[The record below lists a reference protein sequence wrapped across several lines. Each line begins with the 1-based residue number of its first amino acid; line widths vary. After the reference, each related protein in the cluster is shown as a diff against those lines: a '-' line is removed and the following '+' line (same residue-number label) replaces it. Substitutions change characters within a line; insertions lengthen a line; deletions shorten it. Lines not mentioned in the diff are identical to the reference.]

1 MNYQWNWGVFWEAN
15 PEGTGTFMTSLMS
28 GLGWTVM
35 TALCAWVIAL
45 LLGVV
50 VGALRTTPHKWVVR
64 LGNIYVELFRN
75 VPLLVQ
81 MLLWYFVLPELLPPS
96 IGNALKQM
104 PDAPFY
110 TAVVCLAFYTS
121 VRIAEQV
128 KAGILALPRGQG
140 MAGLAMG
147 LTLAQTYR
155 YVLLP
160 QAMRIIMPPLTS
172 DFLNIFKNTSV
183 ALTIGLMELTAR
195 TRAME
200 SHTFQVFEAFAAA
213 SLIYIVLNVTV
224 VQLMRMLERKLAVP
238 GLISGGTQGAGH

>member
-1 MNYQWNWGVFWEAN
+1 MNYQWNWRVFLEAN
-15 PEGTGTFMTSLMS
+15 PEGTGTFLTSLMS
-28 GLGWTVM
+28 GLGWTVV

-45 LLGVV
+45 MLGVL
-50 VGALRTTPHKWVVR
+50 VGVLRTTPHPWVVR

-81 MLLWYFVLPELLPPS
+81 MLLWYFVLPELLPVNM
-96 IGNALKQM
+96 GDALKQM
-104 PDAPFY
+104 PDSPFY

-128 KAGILALPRGQG
+128 KAGILALPRGQA
-140 MAGLAMG
+140 MAGRAMG

-172 DFLNIFKNTSV
+172 DFLNTFKNTSV

-213 SLIYIVLNVTV
+213 TLIYIVLNITV
-224 VQLMRMLERKLAVP
+224 VQLMQLLERKLAVP
-238 GLISGGTQGAGH
+238 GLISAGTQGAGH

>member
-1 MNYQWNWGVFWEAN
+1 MNYQWNWRVFWEAN
-15 PEGTGTFMTSLMS
+15 PEGTGTFLTSLLS
-28 GLGWTVM
+28 GLGWTVA
-35 TALCAWVIAL
+35 TGLFAWVIAL
-45 LLGVV
+45 LFGIV
-50 VGALRTTPHKWVVR
+50 VGTLRTTPNKWVVR
-64 LGNIYVELFRN
+64 VGNMYVEIFRN
-75 VPLLVQ
+75 IPLLVQ
-81 MLLWYFVLPELLPPS
+81 MLLWYFVLPELLPPTW
-96 IGNALKQM
+96 GDMLKQM
-104 PDAPFY
+104 PDSPFY

-140 MAGLAMG
+140 MAGQALG

-213 SLIYIVLNVTV
+213 SLIYIVLNVSV

>member
-1 MNYQWNWGVFWEAN
+1 
-15 PEGTGTFMTSLMS
+15 
-28 GLGWTVM
+28 
-35 TALCAWVIAL
+35 
-45 LLGVV
+45 
-50 VGALRTTPHKWVVR
+50 VR

-96 IGNALKQM
+96 IGDALKQM

-140 MAGLAMG
+140 MAGRAMG